1 MRGSVLHELKD
12 YALISAGVILYALG
26 VTVFMLPY
34 GLTTG
39 GVSGVSSIV
48 YYVTGVEVQVTY
60 IIINAILLIAAIKEL
75 GIRFCFKTV
84 YGVFFMTFV
93 LWLFQRLIEVPDPDH
108 AGMMMLP
115 KLIGDESFMA
125 CVLGAII
132 EGAGLALCFE
142 HNGSTGGTDIIA
154 LIVQKYRTVSLGSI
168 LMACD
173 IIIIS
178 SCYFIFH
185 DWFRVIY
192 GFVLLFISS
201 MTLDYCIRRRH
212 QSVQFMIF
220 SRNPDAIADAIIQNH
235 HGVTILDGEGWYTHT
250 DRKVVVSIIR
260 RRDQAL
266 MQRIIKRIDPY
277 AFVSMTDASGVW
289 GESFDQMKV
298 RDTSPSAGRKAIFSK
313 NTHINPT
320 TLVCVTNNTTKI
332 DTAQQTLGDCYDV
345 RSLLQVGCDTRK
357 EFYSVILGQEPRK
370 RVSFVKK
377 FFGFDAF
384 YLAKD
389 GTVTLVQGNYDQ
401 AEYDITEHESLEA
414 LKKYL
419 ENKGKKAK

>member
-1 MRGSVLHELKD
+1 MTKSHLFRELKD
-12 YALISAGVILYALG
+12 YALISVGVILYAIG

-34 GLTTG
+34 SLTTG
-39 GVSGVSSIV
+39 GVAGVASII

-60 IIINAILLIAAIKEL
+60 VIVNIVLLIIAIKEL
-75 GIRFCFKTV
+75 GIRFCVKTI
-84 YGVFFMTFV
+84 YAVFFMTFV
-93 LWLFQRLIEVPDPDH
+93 LWLFQRIIEVPDP
-108 AGMMMLP
+108 ANEGNKILP
-115 KLIGDESFMA
+115 QLIGEESFMA
-125 CVLGAII
+125 CVLGAILC
-132 EGAGLALCFE
+132 GSGVALCFE
-142 HNGSTGGTDIIA
+142 NNGSTGGTDIIA
-154 LIVQKYRTVSLGSI
+154 AIVNKHRNMSLGSVI
-168 LMACD
+168 MACD
-173 IIIIS
+173 VVIIS

-192 GFVLLFISS
+192 GFVMLFICS
-201 MTLDYCIRRRH
+201 TTIDYWMRRRH

-220 SRNPDAIADAIIQNH
+220 SRNADAIADAIVQTH

-250 DRKVVVSIIR
+250 DRKVIVSVIR
-260 RRDQAL
+260 RRDQAM
-266 MQRIIKRIDPY
+266 MQRMVKRIDPY

-289 GESFDQMKV
+289 GEGFDQFKV
-298 RDTSPSAGRKAIFSK
+298 RDKKSK
-313 NTHINPT
+313 EDRDKKLA

-332 DTAQQTLGDCYDV
+332 DTAQQALGDYYDI

-370 RVSFVKK
+370 RVSFIKK

-401 AEYDITEHESLEA
+401 AEYDITEHENLEA
-414 LKKYL
+414 LRMYL
-419 ENKGKKAK
+419 EKQKKNKN

>member
-266 MQRIIKRIDPY
+266 MQRIIKQIDPY

-289 GESFDQMKV
+289 GESFDKFKV
-298 RDTSPSAGRKAIFSK
+298 SESPRAGRKAIFSK
-313 NTHINPT
+313 NTRINPT

-332 DTAQQTLGDCYDV
+332 DTAKQTLGEYYDV

-414 LKKYL
+414 LKIYL
-419 ENKGKKAK
+419 ENNKKQKK

>member
-1 MRGSVLHELKD
+1 MTKSSFLRELKD
-12 YALISAGVILYALG
+12 YALISVGVILYAVG

-34 GLTTG
+34 SLTTG
-39 GVSGVSSIV
+39 GVAGVASII
-48 YYVTGVEVQVTY
+48 YYATGIEVQVTY
-60 IIINAILLIAAIKEL
+60 VIVNIILLIIAIKEL
-75 GIRFCFKTV
+75 GIRFCIKTI
-84 YGVFFMTFV
+84 YAVFFMTFV
-93 LWLFQRLIEVPDPDH
+93 LWLFQRIIEVPDPVNE
-108 AGMMMLP
+108 GSKILP
-115 KLIGDESFMA
+115 QLIGEESFMA
-125 CVLGAII
+125 CVLGAILC
-132 EGAGLALCFE
+132 GSGVALCFE
-142 HNGSTGGTDIIA
+142 NNGSTGGTDIIA
-154 LIVQKYRTVSLGSI
+154 AIVNKHRNMSLGSVI
-168 LMACD
+168 MACD
-173 IIIIS
+173 VVIIS

-192 GFVLLFISS
+192 GFVMLFICS
-201 MTLDYCIRRRH
+201 TTIDYWMRRRH

-220 SRNPDAIADAIIQNH
+220 SRNADAIADAIVQTH

-250 DRKVVVSIIR
+250 DRKVIVSVIR
-260 RRDQAL
+260 RRDQAM
-266 MQRIIKRIDPY
+266 MQRMVKRIDPY

-289 GESFDQMKV
+289 GEGFDQFKV
-298 RDTSPSAGRKAIFSK
+298 KEKKSK
-313 NTHINPT
+313 EDKDKKLA

-332 DTAQQTLGDCYDV
+332 DTAQQALGDYYDI

-401 AEYDITEHESLEA
+401 AEYDITEHENLEA
-414 LKKYL
+414 LRVYL
-419 ENKGKKAK
+419 EKQKKVKG

>member
-1 MRGSVLHELKD
+1 MTKSSFLRELKD
-12 YALISAGVILYALG
+12 YALISVGVILYAVG

-34 GLTTG
+34 SLTTG
-39 GVSGVSSIV
+39 GVAGVASII
-48 YYVTGVEVQVTY
+48 YYATGIEVQVTY
-60 IIINAILLIAAIKEL
+60 VIVNIILLIIAIKEL
-75 GIRFCFKTV
+75 GIRFCIKTI
-84 YGVFFMTFV
+84 YAVFFMTFV
-93 LWLFQRLIEVPDPDH
+93 LWLFQRIIEVPDPVNE
-108 AGMMMLP
+108 GSKILP
-115 KLIGDESFMA
+115 QLIGEESFMA
-125 CVLGAII
+125 CVLGAILC
-132 EGAGLALCFE
+132 GSGVALCFE
-142 HNGSTGGTDIIA
+142 NNGSTGGTDIIA
-154 LIVQKYRTVSLGSI
+154 AIVNKHKNMSLGSVI
-168 LMACD
+168 MACD
-173 IIIIS
+173 VVIIS

-192 GFVLLFISS
+192 GFVMLFICS
-201 MTLDYCIRRRH
+201 TTIDYWMRRRH

-220 SRNPDAIADAIIQNH
+220 SRNADAIADAIVQTH

-250 DRKVVVSIIR
+250 DRKVIVSVIR
-260 RRDQAL
+260 RRDQAM
-266 MQRIIKRIDPY
+266 MQRMVKRIDPY

-289 GESFDQMKV
+289 GEGFDQFKV
-298 RDTSPSAGRKAIFSK
+298 KEKKSK
-313 NTHINPT
+313 EDKDKKLA

-332 DTAQQTLGDCYDV
+332 DTAQQALGDYYDI

-401 AEYDITEHESLEA
+401 AEYDITEHENLEV
-414 LKKYL
+414 LRVYL
-419 ENKGKKAK
+419 EKQKKVKG

>member
-1 MRGSVLHELKD
+1 MIKSSFLRELKD
-12 YALISAGVILYALG
+12 YALISVGVILYAVG

-34 GLTTG
+34 SLTTG
-39 GVSGVSSIV
+39 GVAGVASII
-48 YYVTGVEVQVTY
+48 YYATGVEVQVTY
-60 IIINAILLIAAIKEL
+60 VIVNIILLIIAIKEL
-75 GIRFCFKTV
+75 GIRFCIKTI
-84 YGVFFMTFV
+84 YAVFFMTFV
-93 LWLFQRLIEVPDPDH
+93 LWLFQRIIEVPDP
-108 AGMMMLP
+108 ANEGSKILP
-115 KLIGDESFMA
+115 QLIGEESFMA
-125 CVLGAII
+125 CVLGAILC
-132 EGAGLALCFE
+132 GSGVALCFE
-142 HNGSTGGTDIIA
+142 NNGSTGGTDIIA
-154 LIVQKYRTVSLGSI
+154 AIVNKHRNMSLGSVI
-168 LMACD
+168 MACD
-173 IIIIS
+173 VVIIS

-192 GFVLLFISS
+192 GFVMLFICS
-201 MTLDYCIRRRH
+201 TTIDYWMRRRH

-220 SRNPDAIADAIIQNH
+220 SRNADAIADAIVQTH

-250 DRKVVVSIIR
+250 DRKVIVSVIR
-260 RRDQAL
+260 RRDQAM
-266 MQRIIKRIDPY
+266 MQRMVKRIDPY

-289 GESFDQMKV
+289 GEGFDQFKV
-298 RDTSPSAGRKAIFSK
+298 KEKKSK
-313 NTHINPT
+313 EDKDKKLA

-332 DTAQQTLGDCYDV
+332 DTAQQALGDYYDI

-401 AEYDITEHESLEA
+401 AEYDITEHENLEA
-414 LKKYL
+414 LRVYL
-419 ENKGKKAK
+419 EKQKKVKG

>member
-1 MRGSVLHELKD
+1 MTKSVFLRELKD
-12 YALISAGVILYALG
+12 YALISVGVILYAVG

-34 GLTTG
+34 SLTTG
-39 GVSGVSSIV
+39 GVAGVASII
-48 YYVTGVEVQVTY
+48 YYATGIEVQVTY
-60 IIINAILLIAAIKEL
+60 VIVNIILLIIAIKEL
-75 GIRFCFKTV
+75 GIRFCIKTI
-84 YGVFFMTFV
+84 YAVFFMTFV
-93 LWLFQRLIEVPDPDH
+93 LWLFQRIIEVPDPVNE
-108 AGMMMLP
+108 GSKILP
-115 KLIGDESFMA
+115 QLIGEESFMA
-125 CVLGAII
+125 CVLGAILC
-132 EGAGLALCFE
+132 GSGVALCFE
-142 HNGSTGGTDIIA
+142 NNGSTGGTDIIA
-154 LIVQKYRTVSLGSI
+154 AIVNKHRNMSLGSVI
-168 LMACD
+168 MACD
-173 IIIIS
+173 VVIIS

-192 GFVLLFISS
+192 GFVMLFICS
-201 MTLDYCIRRRH
+201 TTIDYWMRRRH

-220 SRNPDAIADAIIQNH
+220 SRNADAIADAIVQTH

-250 DRKVVVSIIR
+250 DRKVIVSVIR
-260 RRDQAL
+260 RRDQAM
-266 MQRIIKRIDPY
+266 MQRMVKRIDPY

-289 GESFDQMKV
+289 GEGFDQFKV
-298 RDTSPSAGRKAIFSK
+298 KEKKSK
-313 NTHINPT
+313 EDKDKKLA

-332 DTAQQTLGDCYDV
+332 DTAQQALGDYYDI

-401 AEYDITEHESLEA
+401 AEYDITEHENLEA
-414 LKKYL
+414 LRVYL
-419 ENKGKKAK
+419 EKQKKVKG